1 MAFQPLGEDRPL
13 PPTLD
18 ADLCCMED
26 GWDKDSPSNT
36 GSAAAAAAPGGAA
49 AAATCM
55 LPREQHQLHQ
65 RQPGAAAAAAGVARL
80 PTPSERA
87 QRRRSRPG
95 PAIPSPSS
103 SSSSPSAAGRL
114 FIVSEPGPPIE
125 ERKDGLLK
133 MIQAQHKFLPAGVNG
148 RAGARARCHVVSPF
162 VGKRRGQF
170 VAWENQM
177 ATFLGYNRD
186 TVAVALNYFDR
197 YTCEKRCSP
206 TLAQAVAA
214 TALHTAAKFEETKP
228 ASLVLNW
235 DLRPV
240 TVYDF
245 VRAFCALLVQG
256 EGSSHAAAASTS
268 GVGGASVS
276 VSLQA
281 REEKKEELE
290 RLGVWAED
298 IADLASFDVRF
309 VNFLPSTLAT
319 AALLLSAS
327 RGGGG
332 GAAAT
337 AAASV
342 PPTSHAEVLDV
353 CWKGPAEADAA
364 SDGAAIDGC
373 GGTGVASL
381 RRVLECV
388 LLLGSSLAER
398 YPAVASAA
406 RSAAEGV
413 ARYAGFPV
421 PSGTSNVPPRREP
434 AGRKRAAQAATPP
447 VVAVKGRRCATPTG
461 VEGIVHIEMD
471 TLRGGEAGL
480 QQQQHQPS
488 EHKPRGSG
496 DGALAGGGG
505 GGGGSSAPVGGEG
518 LGPGGS
524 VHVKQEHQLPQGR
537 HRRPTPII
545 TAAAG
550 AANNSAAGQPQHQD
564 HTPACAE
571 MRGSSSSFAYSGD
584 DVAFSR
590 ATKHTRAAA
599 TATATAAAMAAV
611 TSASTAASPRATA
624 VDAGSDMNGA
634 VAAGS
639 SLMSCNIR
647 KRSAE
652 ALGHCESG
660 SGFGAPATRRRL
672 EASGVAGKAMKRVSV
687 SAASSAALPP
697 AASSAGIIAA
707 VAATGVNDKATG
719 SRN

>member
-1 MAFQPLGEDRPL
+1 
-13 PPTLD
+13 
-18 ADLCCMED
+18 
-26 GWDKDSPSNT
+26 
-36 GSAAAAAAPGGAA
+36 
-49 AAATCM
+49 
-55 LPREQHQLHQ
+55 
-65 RQPGAAAAAAGVARL
+65 
-80 PTPSERA
+80 
-87 QRRRSRPG
+87 
-95 PAIPSPSS
+95 
-103 SSSSPSAAGRL
+103 
-114 FIVSEPGPPIE
+114 PIE

-148 RAGARARCHVVSPF
+148 RAGARARCHIVSPF
-162 VGKRRGQF
+162 VGERRGQF

-214 TALHTAAKFEETKP
+214 TALHIAAKFEETNP
-228 ASLVLNW
+228 ASLRQLLKYTPVFTPEQLLVMEMSLLKVLNW

-256 EGSSHAAAASTS
+256 EASSHAAAASAS
-268 GVGGASVS
+268 GGGGVSVS

-290 RLGVWAED
+290 RLRVWAED
-298 IADLASFDVRF
+298 IAALASFDVRF
-309 VNFLPSTLAT
+309 VDFLPSTLAT

-342 PPTSHAEVLDV
+342 RPTSHADVLDA

-364 SDGAAIDGC
+364 SDGAAGAAVDGC

-388 LLLGSSLAER
+388 QLLGSSLAER

-413 ARYAGFPV
+413 ARYAGLPV
-421 PSGTSNVPPRREP
+421 PRGTSSVPPRREP
-434 AGRKRAAQAATPP
+434 AARKRAAAAAATPP
-447 VVAVKGRRCATPTG
+447 VVAVKGRRCTTPTG
-461 VEGIVHIEMD
+461 VEGIMHIEMD
-471 TLRGGEAGL
+471 TLRGDEAGL
-480 QQQQHQPS
+480 QQQQQQPS
-488 EHKPRGSG
+488 EHKPPGG
-496 DGALAGGGG
+496 ADGASAGGGG
-505 GGGGSSAPVGGEG
+505 GAPVGGEG
-518 LGPGGS
+518 LAPAGS
-524 VHVKQEHQLPQGR
+524 VHVKQEHQQPQRR

-550 AANNSAAGQPQHQD
+550 AANNGAAGQPRHQH
-564 HTPACAE
+564 HTRARAG
-571 MRGSSSSFAYSGD
+571 RRSSWSSFACSD
-584 DVAFSR
+584 DDIAFSR
-590 ATKHTRAAA
+590 ATKQKRAAAAATA

-611 TSASTAASPRATA
+611 TSASAAASPRATA
-624 VDAGSDMNGA
+624 VDAGGDVNGA

-639 SLMSCNIR
+639 AVMSCNIR

-660 SGFGAPATRRRL
+660 SGFGAPAARRRL
-672 EASGVAGKAMKRVSV
+672 VAGDVAGKAMRVSV
-687 SAASSAALPP
+687 SAAGSAALPP
-697 AASSAGIIAA
+697 AAGSACMMTA
-707 VAATGVNDKATG
+707 VAATGVNGNATG

>member
-1 MAFQPLGEDRPL
+1 
-13 PPTLD
+13 
-18 ADLCCMED
+18 
-26 GWDKDSPSNT
+26 
-36 GSAAAAAAPGGAA
+36 
-49 AAATCM
+49 
-55 LPREQHQLHQ
+55 
-65 RQPGAAAAAAGVARL
+65 
-80 PTPSERA
+80 
-87 QRRRSRPG
+87 
-95 PAIPSPSS
+95 
-103 SSSSPSAAGRL
+103 
-114 FIVSEPGPPIE
+114 
-125 ERKDGLLK
+125 
-133 MIQAQHKFLPAGVNG
+133 
-148 RAGARARCHVVSPF
+148 
-162 VGKRRGQF
+162 
-170 VAWENQM
+170 M

-214 TALHTAAKFEETKP
+214 TALHIAAKFEETNP
-228 ASLVLNW
+228 ASLRQLLKYTPVFTPEQLLVMEMSLLKVLNW
-235 DLRPV
+235 DLRPG

-256 EGSSHAAAASTS
+256 EGSSHAAAASAS
-268 GVGGASVS
+268 GGGGASVS

-290 RLGVWAED
+290 RLCVWAED

-332 GAAAT
+332 GAVAT
-337 AAASV
+337 AAASLR
-342 PPTSHAEVLDV
+342 PTSHAEVLDV

-364 SDGAAIDGC
+364 SDGAAGAAVDGC

-388 LLLGSSLAER
+388 KLLGSSLAER
-398 YPAVASAA
+398 YPAIASAA

-413 ARYAGFPV
+413 ARYAGLPV
-421 PSGTSNVPPRREP
+421 PSGTSSVPLRREP

-461 VEGIVHIEMD
+461 VEGIMHIEMD
-471 TLRGGEAGL
+471 TLRRDEAGL

-488 EHKPRGSG
+488 EHKPRGGG
-496 DGALAGGGG
+496 DGASAGSVGAG
-505 GGGGSSAPVGGEG
+505 APVRGEG
-518 LGPGGS
+518 LAPGRS
-524 VHVKQEHQLPQGR
+524 VHVKQEQRR

-550 AANNSAAGQPQHQD
+550 AANNSEAGQPQHQ
-564 HTPACAE
+564 HQHNTRARAG
-571 MRGSSSSFAYSGD
+571 MRGSSSSFAYTD
-584 DVAFSR
+584 DDIAFSR
-590 ATKHTRAAA
+590 ATKQKRAA
-599 TATATAAAMAAV
+599 ATATAAAMAAI
-611 TSASTAASPRATA
+611 TSASAAVSPRATA
-624 VDAGSDMNGA
+624 VDAGDDMNGP

-639 SLMSCNIR
+639 ALMSCNIR

-660 SGFGAPATRRRL
+660 SGFGAPAARRRL
-672 EASGVAGKAMKRVSV
+672 EAGGVAGKAVKRVSV
-687 SAASSAALPP
+687 SAAGSACMM
-697 AASSAGIIAA
+697 AA
-707 VAATGVNDKATG
+707 VAATGVSGNATG